1 MIGMWS
7 CFHGIHGLEDLAE
20 INVRGSIGEKGTL
33 L

>member
-7 CFHGIHGLEDLAE
+7 CFHGIRGLEDLAE